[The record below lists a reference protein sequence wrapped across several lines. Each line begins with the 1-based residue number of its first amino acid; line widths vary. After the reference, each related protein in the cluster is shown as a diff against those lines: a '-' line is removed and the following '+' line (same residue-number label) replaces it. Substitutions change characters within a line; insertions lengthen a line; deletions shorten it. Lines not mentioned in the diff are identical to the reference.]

1 LKTALFSHMNK
12 RYLSIILLFLVNC
25 AVAQVKHTVTKSTV
39 TFTIKNLGINTGG
52 SIGGVQANIMFDPNK
67 LESSSIEATADV
79 TSINTDNDMR
89 DEHLKS
95 DSYFDVAKYPKITIK
110 SISLKHKSG
119 NNYTGQF
126 NVTIKDKT
134 LPLEIPFSYVES
146 GNTAS
151 FNGTLKLKRTAFGVG
166 SSSMVM
172 SDDVIVTIDVET
184 SK

>member
-1 LKTALFSHMNK
+1 MNK
-12 RYLSIILLFLVNC
+12 KYLSIILLFLVNC
-25 AVAQVKHTVTKSTV
+25 AVAQVKYTVTKATV
-39 TFTIKNLGINTGG
+39 TFKIKNLGINTGG
-52 SIGGVQANIMFDPNK
+52 SIGGVQASIIFDPNK
-67 LESSSIEATADV
+67 PESSSIEATADA
-79 TSINTDNDMR
+79 TTINTDNDMR

-95 DSYFDVAKYPKITIK
+95 DSYFDVTKYPRITIK
-110 SISLKHKSG
+110 SIGLKHKSG

-134 LPLEIPFSYVES
+134 LPLEIPFTYVES

-172 SDDVIVTIDVET
+172 SDDVTVSIDVET
-184 SK
+184 GK